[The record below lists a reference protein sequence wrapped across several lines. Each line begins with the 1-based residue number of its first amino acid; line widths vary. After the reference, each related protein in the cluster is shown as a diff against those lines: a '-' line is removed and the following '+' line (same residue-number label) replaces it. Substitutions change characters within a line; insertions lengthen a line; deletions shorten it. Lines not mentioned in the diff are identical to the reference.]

1 MKLGTGG
8 FYQPM
13 LPYMCKQ
20 ICLGISVA
28 VPRQDSMSL
37 ARANSTRMATN
48 LSVLM
53 FRVQQ
58 VLIYIMLGRLKRAGV
73 LIGPQHIILLQPPS
87 YSHVF
92 LWDIAFNSAGFTVPL

>member
-1 MKLGTGG
+1 
-8 FYQPM
+8 
-13 LPYMCKQ
+13 
-20 ICLGISVA
+20 
-28 VPRQDSMSL
+28 
-37 ARANSTRMATN
+37 
-48 LSVLM
+48 M

-92 LWDIAFNSAGFTVPL
+92 PWVSFGDIAFNSAGFTVPL